1 MNTAARVT
9 RKITIFR
16 DDVYA
21 GVGKLD
27 QGTIVDCDAQL
38 GHDTDAS
45 EETYEL
51 IEDAIDEGEES
62 VERPDG
68 TYTWIVETVRAG
80 LRDTLR
86 LF

>member
-1 MNTAARVT
+1 MT
-9 RKITIFR
+9 RTKRTIDRITIFR

-27 QGTIVDCDAQL
+27 KGTIVDCDAQL
-38 GHDTDAS
+38 GDHYLAS

-51 IEDAIDEGEES
+51 IEDAIDAGEES

-68 TYTWIVETVRAG
+68 TYTWIVETVEVR
-80 LRDTLR
+80 
-86 LF
+86 

>member
-1 MNTAARVT
+1 MARVT
-9 RKITIFR
+9 RTIDRITIFR

-68 TYTWIVETVRAG
+68 TYTWIVETVEAQ
-80 LRDTLR
+80 
-86 LF
+86 

>member
-1 MNTAARVT
+1 MT
-9 RKITIFR
+9 RTKRTIDRITIFR

-51 IEDAIDEGEES
+51 IEDAIDEGVES

-68 TYTWIVETVRAG
+68 TYTWIVETVEAQ
-80 LRDTLR
+80 
-86 LF
+86 

>member
-1 MNTAARVT
+1 MT
-9 RKITIFR
+9 RTKRTIDRITIFR

-68 TYTWIVETVRAG
+68 TYTWIVETVEAQ
-80 LRDTLR
+80 
-86 LF
+86 